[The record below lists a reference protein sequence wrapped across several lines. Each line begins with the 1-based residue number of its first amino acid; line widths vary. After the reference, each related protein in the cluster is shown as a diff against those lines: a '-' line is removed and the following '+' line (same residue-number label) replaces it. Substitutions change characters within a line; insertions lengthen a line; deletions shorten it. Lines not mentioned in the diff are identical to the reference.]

1 MPELNANIPAIEC
14 YVRGNYLRDQQDSH
28 DKYFRVVVFGV
39 ASVVGRSPL
48 FHFMMEDGGVWWRAP
63 ISAFCTKPGVPEV
76 DIHDLVLWNSFSPNI
91 AVTKFYALDGM
102 RVSYIDRHKNNIGG
116 KYLFTLDWS
125 TPDYNT
131 LDTGYSQ
138 NPGQHKCG
146 HVIVRDDGN
155 FAIQPNNRIHAYDP
169 SFSTKPNENL
179 IQRKVNT
186 RTWDVEDAAKWITS
200 DDDLYNYGVVNNPL
214 NFTAQD
220 LEPFFVA
227 KKGPNDAETK

>member
-1 MPELNANIPAIEC
+1 
-14 YVRGNYLRDQQDSH
+14 
-28 DKYFRVVVFGV
+28 
-39 ASVVGRSPL
+39 
-48 FHFMMEDGGVWWRAP
+48 
-63 ISAFCTKPGVPEV
+63 
-76 DIHDLVLWNSFSPNI
+76 
-91 AVTKFYALDGM
+91 
-102 RVSYIDRHKNNIGG
+102 
-116 KYLFTLDWS
+116 
-125 TPDYNT
+125 
-131 LDTGYSQ
+131 
-138 NPGQHKCG
+138 
-146 HVIVRDDGN
+146 VIVRDDGN

-186 RTWDVEDAAKWITS
+186 RKWDVEDAAKWITS